1 LPAADPAIDLS
12 TEISDQILLQ
22 NNHAGNKTLERQ
34 ILKDHRNFCF
44 SFHPG
49 TSTISQPI
57 ASFNASKREKKTHEK
72 TPTFPAFCEQVMVMM
87 IPHPKAPKLL
97 FCSSFYFLSSS
108 AFFLHIIVQENKR
121 MRMKMQGEK

>member
-1 LPAADPAIDLS
+1 LPAADPTIDLS

-34 ILKDHRNFCF
+34 ILKIHRNFCF

-72 TPTFPAFCEQVMVMM
+72 TPKFPAFCEQVTVMM
-87 IPHPKAPKLL
+87 IPHPKAPNLL
-97 FCSSFYFLSSS
+97 FCSSFYFLFSS
-108 AFFLHIIVQENKR
+108 AFFLHITFKKTKE
-121 MRMKMQGEK
+121 

>member
-34 ILKDHRNFCF
+34 ILKNHRNFCF

-57 ASFNASKREKKTHEK
+57 ASFNASKREKIEK
-72 TPTFPAFCEQVMVMM
+72 TLKFPAFCEQVMVMM
-87 IPHPKAPKLL
+87 IPHPKAPNLL
-97 FCSSFYFLSSS
+97 FCSSFLSPVQLCIFL
-108 AFFLHIIVQENKR
+108 ALTFKKTKE
-121 MRMKMQGEK
+121 